1 MKKKMLIL
9 LLVSFMILGMN
20 VSIAAQDD
28 QLTVGVTTVTL
39 RHQFFIDI
47 DEGIKEAAAEHGV
60 ELFTNDPNVNAQ
72 EQVSAIED
80 YMVMGVDG
88 LIVIGT
94 DPAAIV
100 PAVNEAAEQMPIVT
114 IDMKLETDK
123 VDSFVGTLNK
133 DAGEQLGQYTRDYI
147 ENELDGNAKVAIVSW
162 LESNIQQQRVEG
174 FETALEGM
182 ENVEILQP
190 QPGYDREES
199 MNTVE
204 NILQSNPDVDI
215 IYSTAENSVLGA
227 KSALESARAEGV
239 KIVGFDL
246 TPEAADGIKDGIILA
261 MIQQQPKEMGR
272 RALNALVEKINGN
285 EIDPLIPVPVLLY
298 DEGNVDNFLN

>member
-20 VSIAAQDD
+20 ISVAAQDD
-28 QLTVGVTTVTL
+28 QLTVGVSTVTL

-47 DEGIKEAAAEHGV
+47 NEGIKEAAEKHDV
-60 ELFTNDPNVNAQ
+60 ELVNNDADVDAQ
-72 EQVSAIED
+72 KQMSAIED
-80 YMVMGVDG
+80 YMQMDTDG
-88 LIVIGT
+88 LIVVGT
-94 DPAAIV
+94 DPKAIV
-100 PAVNEAAEQMPIVT
+100 PAVEEAAEQMPIVSV
-114 IDMKLETDK
+114 DMKLETDK
-123 VDSFVGTLNK
+123 VDSFVGTLN
-133 DAGEQLGQYTRDYI
+133 DEAGEELGQYTKEYI
-147 ENELDGNAKVAIVSW
+147 ENELDGNAKIAIVSW

-174 FETALEGM
+174 FENALEGM
-182 ENVEILQP
+182 ENVEVLKP

-204 NILQSNPDVDI
+204 NILQSNPDIDI

-227 KSALESARAEGV
+227 KSALESSRKDDI

-246 TPEAADGIKDGIILA
+246 TSESADGIKDGTILA

-285 EIDPLIPVPVLLY
+285 EIDSTIPVPVELY
-298 DEGNVDNFLN
+298 DEKNIEEFSD

>member
-1 MKKKMLIL
+1 MKKMLIL

-20 VSIAAQDD
+20 ISVAAQDD

-47 DEGIKEAAAEHGV
+47 DEGIKEAAAEHGI

-100 PAVNEAAEQMPIVT
+100 PAVT
-114 IDMKLETDK
+114 IDMKLETDS
-123 VDSFVGTLNK
+123 VDSFVGTLN
-133 DAGEQLGQYTRDYI
+133 DEAGEQLGEYTKNYI
-147 ENELDGNAKVAIVSW
+147 NSELDGSAQIAIVSW

-174 FETALEGM
+174 FERALAGM

-272 RALNALVEKINGN
+272 IALNALVEKINGN
-285 EIDPLIPVPVLLY
+285 EIEPLIPVPVLLY
-298 DEGNVDNFLN
+298 DNENVDDFLN